1 MVLAMTTERS
11 SHDTLT
17 IDEVAQM
24 HRVSRRTVER
34 WIASGDLAALKLPG
48 GLVRITQEAAE
59 ALLEPVAPIEKAAVS

>member
-11 SHDTLT
+11 NHDTLT
-17 IDEVAQM
+17 IGEVAEM

-34 WIASGDLAALKLPG
+34 WIANGDLPALKLPG

-59 ALLEPVAPIEKAAVS
+59 ALLEPVAPSAQSA